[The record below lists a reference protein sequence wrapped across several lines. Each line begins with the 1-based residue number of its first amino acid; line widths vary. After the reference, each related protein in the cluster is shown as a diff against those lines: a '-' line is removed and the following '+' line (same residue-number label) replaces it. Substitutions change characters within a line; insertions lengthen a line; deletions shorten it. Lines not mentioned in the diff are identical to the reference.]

1 MLLPMN
7 GPRMT
12 SSRPYLI
19 RALYQW
25 IVDNGLTPYLMVDA
39 RDEAVQVPRQY
50 VEGGRIIL
58 NIAPMAV
65 NGLTLGNEEIR
76 FSARFSGQA
85 MSVVVPV
92 KRVLAVYTKENGQGM
107 MFGEEDDGDE
117 PPSGPQGGDGG
128 DAPAKPARTGRPQL
142 KVVK

>member
-1 MLLPMN
+1 
-7 GPRMT
+7 MT

-39 RDEAVQVPRQY
+39 RDEAVQVPQQY

-85 MSVVVPV
+85 MSVTVPV

-107 MFGEEDDGDE
+107 MFGEEEDGDE
-117 PPSGPQGGDGG
+117 PPSGPEGGEGG
-128 DAPAKPARTGRPQL
+128 EAPARPGRSGRPRL

>member
-1 MLLPMN
+1 MLTFMPMN

-39 RDEAVQVPRQY
+39 REDDVQVPRDF

-58 NIAPMAV
+58 NVAPMAV
-65 NGLTLGNEEIR
+65 NGLTLGNEEVS
-76 FSARFSGQA
+76 FSARFSGQP
-85 MSVVVPV
+85 MSVVIPV
-92 KRVLAVYTKENGQGM
+92 KRVLAIYTKENGQGM
-107 MFGEEDDGDE
+107 MFGEEEDGDE
-117 PPSGPQGGDGG
+117 PPPGADGDGG
-128 DAPAKPARTGRPQL
+128 AGGKSERSGKPRL